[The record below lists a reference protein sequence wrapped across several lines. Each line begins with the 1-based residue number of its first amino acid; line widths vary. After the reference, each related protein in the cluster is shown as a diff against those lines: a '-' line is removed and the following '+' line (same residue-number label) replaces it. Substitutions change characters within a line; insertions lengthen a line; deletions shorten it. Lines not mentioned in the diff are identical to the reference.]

1 MGFNLF
7 INLLNIIED
16 ILSLANRFKTK
27 EIMNELKDVI
37 VFLYQRVSGFSFNV
51 ELSTRH
57 IFLYLIEKMKYKNK
71 K

>member
-37 VFLYQRVSGFSFNV
+37 VFLSESFWV
-51 ELSTRH
+51 F
-57 IFLYLIEKMKYKNK
+57 I
-71 K
+71 